1 MNKLIV
7 IFVFTLCAGC
17 QYFSYQDSCSDDPD
31 QLGCDG
37 SHQAESHRK

>member
-17 QYFSYQDSCSDDPD
+17 QYLGYQDSCSDNPD

-37 SHQAESHRK
+37 NHQVEGHRK